1 VREPYEGRVFPGG
14 TSVTCWEEARQ
25 RPIDT
30 LGRKRGTGESPGIS
44 QARER
49 RQGEIPAKA
58 FAGGPWKGETQG
70 SNQRS
75 AP

>member
-1 VREPYEGRVFPGG
+1 VQEPYEGRIFPGG
-14 TSVTCWEEARQ
+14 TSVTRWEEARQ
-25 RPIDT
+25 GPIDT
-30 LGRKRGTGESPGIS
+30 LGRKRGVGEGPGVS

-49 RQGEIPAKA
+49 RRGEIPAKA
-58 FAGGPWKGETQG
+58 SARGPWKGETQG